1 MFRIH
6 CFKKRRKTFSQAR
19 RCPSGRMRGGE
30 KCSTP
35 ALTHRLRRSPLS
47 RRAGVILWM
56 MDSATPPCGFAQND
70 GIAGDIQVSY
80 RNEGS
85 LQSFTCEAVSTHLTL
100 TVCEEH
106 DDRAEKYVIESF
118 PSSCAGLRVAFKSLA
133 REGRDTRR
141 LQRAGSSCRRSRRMR
156 ERDDWHHRGGAR
168 EICFPICLSIFA
180 TSCES
185 LMKALIRIGCPHFS
199 FNKDRFGR
207 FGPRTCLWLRSNEY
221 EIPKIFTR
229 P

>member
-1 MFRIH
+1 M
-6 CFKKRRKTFSQAR
+6 
-19 RCPSGRMRGGE
+19 G
-30 KCSTP
+30 KCSSPT
-35 ALTHRLRRSPLS
+35 LTHRLRRSPLS
-47 RRAGVILWM
+47 RRDRVILSM

-118 PSSCAGLRVAFKSLA
+118 PSSCAGLSAALKSPVRV
-133 REGRDTRR
+133 GRDTMR

-156 ERDDWHHRGGAR
+156 ERDRLESGA
-168 EICFPICLSIFA
+168 
-180 TSCES
+180 
-185 LMKALIRIGCPHFS
+185 
-199 FNKDRFGR
+199 GR
-207 FGPRTCLWLRSNEY
+207 ARSVPRCA
-221 EIPKIFTR
+221 
-229 P
+229 

>member
-1 MFRIH
+1 MSAHGVTGFAQVSSIYSQNYHPVTDAWESVPIASHLSFCTKGIPARSCRIH
-6 CFKKRRKTFSQAR
+6 CFKKRRKTFSLGR
-19 RCPSGRMRGGE
+19 RCPSGRMRGGG

-118 PSSCAGLRVAFKSLA
+118 PSSCSGLRAAFKSPA
-133 REGRDTRR
+133 REGRDT
-141 LQRAGSSCRRSRRMR
+141 SCLLYTSPSP
-156 ERDDWHHRGGAR
+156 RD
-168 EICFPICLSIFA
+168 SV
-180 TSCES
+180 
-185 LMKALIRIGCPHFS
+185 
-199 FNKDRFGR
+199 
-207 FGPRTCLWLRSNEY
+207 
-221 EIPKIFTR
+221 
-229 P
+229 